1 MNQKIWDL
9 YAPVYEKAMR
19 LDRRYYQ
26 YMYDRTSSP
35 RQKKKQEFYLMTCTS
50 FSNGLNTA
58 NYLRCRCD
66 TQAVKCI
73 ECVI

>member
-26 YMYDRTSSP
+26 YMYDRIP
-35 RQKKKQEFYLMTCTS
+35 NARWELFRTCRHMCFVENTEKYIAILKDW
-50 FSNGLNTA
+50 LNQ
-58 NYLRCRCD
+58 ND
-66 TQAVKCI
+66 
-73 ECVI
+73 

>member
-26 YMYDRTSSP
+26 YMYDRIPAQISGKEVLEIAT
-35 RQKKKQEFYLMTCTS
+35 
-50 FSNGLNTA
+50 
-58 NYLRCRCD
+58 
-66 TQAVKCI
+66 
-73 ECVI
+73 